1 MTSSEEK
8 IRSVLAKTVP
18 LPAGA
23 GRDWEDVLSRSA
35 VSTRTVHTR
44 RLIYSVV
51 SAVVVAIVLA
61 ATPLGAVIA
70 RGFGDFSGW
79 LSGSAGHSV
88 STSERQ
94 AFEHESRRSWVRFPQ
109 SAKLRR
115 LIEVTRDGVDYVL
128 YGYQAGGTFCLRLTT
143 SQKASSIHTS
153 CGPTWELKSRSAPA
167 LPLDVGA
174 PVVGREKKGHEIAFV
189 RRSSVTFGIVSDGV
203 TAVRVRTRSSDLRA
217 VVSGGSFLIVN
228 PNPADPIRSIS
239 ASDAAGGVA
248 AIPFAKPMPIPPSS
262 HKLGSPPGPKKV
274 EREVGGVKI
283 RWLSRREPRGEP
295 WHVKGNPTGK
305 IVFVR
310 LLSPDLGGIQR
321 IRVDLREIEGKREV
335 CLGLV
340 GAALD
345 AVGCT
350 PYKDFS
356 SPKWSLGP
364 LWFMESGGGGDAGE
378 QYATIIGLAS
388 DDVRRMAFFLTSGE
402 RIPVSFRDNAFI
414 LQAPLSGFPVRL
426 VAYDGNDLVIGDEVF
441 PDPRTFSAP
450 VP

>member
-1 MTSSEEK
+1 MTSFEEK
-8 IRSVLAKTVP
+8 IRSVLANTVP

-35 VSTRTVHTR
+35 VSTRTVHMR
-44 RLIYSVV
+44 RLVYSVV
-51 SAVVVAIVLA
+51 LAALVAIVLA

-79 LSGSAGHSV
+79 LSGSAGHPV

-94 AFEHESRRSWVRFPQ
+94 TFAHESRRSWVRFPQ

-128 YGYQAGGTFCLRLTT
+128 YGYQAGNTFCLRLTA

-153 CGPTWELKSRSAPA
+153 CGPTWELKSRSAAA
-167 LPLDVGA
+167 LPLEVDA
-174 PVVGREKKGHEIAFV
+174 LAVGREKNGRKTVFIHRAL
-189 RRSSVTFGIVSDGV
+189 VTFGVSSDGV
-203 TAVRVRTRSSDLRA
+203 TAIRARTRSGDLRA
-217 VVSGGSFLIVN
+217 VVSGDSFLIVN
-228 PNPADPIRSIS
+228 PNPADSIRSIS

-248 AIPFAKPMPIPPSS
+248 TIPFVRPMSIAASVASPRKP
-262 HKLGSPPGPKKV
+262 LSPPGPKKV
-274 EREVGGVKI
+274 ERKVGGVTI
-283 RWLSRREPRGEP
+283 GWLSRREPRGES
-295 WHVKGNPTGK
+295 WHLKGNPAGE

-310 LLSPDLGGIQR
+310 LLSPDPGGIER
-321 IRVDLREIEGKREV
+321 IRVDIRELQGKRAV

-345 AVGCT
+345 AGACT

-356 SPKWSLGP
+356 SPKWPLGP
-364 LWFMESGGGGDAGE
+364 LWFMESGAGGTE

-388 DDVRRMAFFLTSGE
+388 DDVRRMTLFLTSGE
-402 RIPVSFRDNAFI
+402 RIPVSLRDNAFI
-414 LQAPLSGFPVRL
+414 LQAPLSDYPVRL
-426 VAYDGNDLVIGDEVF
+426 AAYDGNGLVIGDEVF
-441 PDPRTFSAP
+441 PDPR
-450 VP
+450 